1 MFIPSGVNAAMA
13 TPFTGDGCIN
23 EPVLRQWIDFMID
36 NGISGLFPI
45 SSVGEFFH
53 LSLQDSYKLMDIVV
67 EQAAGRVPVFPG
79 TCSTATDTAIKMA
92 KYAEKLGC
100 PAVVGLAPHY
110 VTYPQEIIRKH
121 FEKLAGSVNISVIM
135 YNIPAFTTP
144 INLDTFEK
152 LLNIRNIV
160 AIKDS
165 GGNMNYLIH
174 MIDLARQHGREDF
187 AVFTG
192 YDDMQYSAL
201 DVGAAGCISAAC
213 GAVPEI
219 STQIYREYKAGNRE
233 KAFKLQQSLWPLL
246 RTMSSIQFPVGYK
259 LSLEA
264 RGFHMGP
271 PRLPIDEV
279 DKYHYLSVRKKLQ
292 EQMGTLL
299 GPRLVAAKQ
308 PSPFVK

>member
-1 MFIPSGVNAAMA
+1 MA
-13 TPFTGDGCIN
+13 TPFTKDGCID
-23 EPVLRQWIDFMID
+23 EPVLRQWIDFMIE

-53 LSLQDSYKLMDIVV
+53 LSLQDKYKMMDIVV
-67 EQAAGRVPVFPG
+67 EQAAGRVPVFAG
-79 TCSTATDTAIKMA
+79 TCSSATDTAIKLA

-100 PAVVGLAPHY
+100 AAVVGLAPHY
-110 VTYPQEIIRKH
+110 VTYPQEVVYKH
-121 FEKLAGSVNISVIM
+121 FEKLAGSVNCSVIM

-144 INLDTFEK
+144 INLETFEK

-160 AIKDS
+160 GIKDS

-201 DVGAAGCISAAC
+201 DIGAAGCISAAC

-233 KAFKLQQSLWPLL
+233 KALQFQQSLWPVL
-246 RTMSSIQFPVGYK
+246 RTMASIQFPLGYK
-259 LSLEA
+259 MSLEV
-264 RGFHMGP
+264 RGFNMGV

-292 EQMGTLL
+292 EQMGKLL
-299 GPRLVAAKQ
+299 GSRLVAAKQ
-308 PSPFVK
+308 PSSFVR